1 MRDVMITQKRMEII
15 DALNAFSDEVST
27 IETRNDLS
35 EFTEIRIILDRFIEK
50 MKKSEINDSDLREVV
65 EAFSHML
72 SSRGERLLRET
83 EAMTN
88 GIQAREKDIEHM
100 SVEELKVF
108 NTELA
113 RVSDRSQ
120 LFMAMI
126 RNSVS
131 MRRLVGLDLDTVRQ
145 GIPREILN
153 TPISDLASGNWQGE
167 SDFAKEGKI
176 SAADDDSDLWD
187 NDAAYACSRSG
198 AELLESMIGVQP
210 EFDVLLRP

>member
-145 GIPREILN
+145 GIPREIAHLG
-153 TPISDLASGNWQGE
+153 SRFRKLAGRE
-167 SDFAKEGKI
+167 
-176 SAADDDSDLWD
+176 
-187 NDAAYACSRSG
+187 
-198 AELLESMIGVQP
+198 
-210 EFDVLLRP
+210 